1 LKTKDLIIIF
11 NIILII
17 IILITTL
24 LPVML
29 MGREITSNFMYMTL
43 PLQIFMVLL
52 LVCVNIFFFL
62 NYRLF
67 SLLEREDWPALSY
80 YLEQKI
86 YVEGKYSTRKVRLL
100 AGSYLVITDYASV
113 LKLEYK
119 TRSAK
124 PSVIKK
130 NVLVFGAARIL
141 NGEQKEAAAFFE
153 TYLDKV
159 RGKDKQW
166 VRWFYG
172 FSLLLSGAF
181 SLAESE
187 FLILAASSDDILITG
202 LSAYFLEN
210 SIANRS
216 VKADECTAIAKNG
229 KDRVVNAVKN
239 AGGWIKEANRVG
251 TEIHIAI
258 IRKYINEAGNWL
270 FPGNK

>member
-29 MGREITSNFMYMTL
+29 MGRKITANFMYITL
-43 PLQIFMVLL
+43 PLQLFIVLL
-52 LVCVNIFFFL
+52 LICVNIFFFI

-86 YVEGKYSTRKVRLL
+86 YVEGKYSSRKVRLL

-113 LKLEYK
+113 LKLENK
-119 TRSAK
+119 VRSAK

-130 NVLVFGAARIL
+130 NALLFGAARIL
-141 NGEQKEAAAFFE
+141 NGEQKEAAVFFE

-181 SLAESE
+181 DLAEPEFTSLAV
-187 FLILAASSDDILITG
+187 SSDDILITG
-202 LSAYFLEN
+202 LSAYFLGN
-210 SIANRS
+210 SIANRCE
-216 VKADECTAIAKNG
+216 KTDECMAVAKNG
-229 KDRVVNAVKN
+229 RDRVVNAVKN
-239 AGGWIKEANRVG
+239 TTGWIKEVDKVG

-270 FPGNK
+270 FSGNK